1 MLLNGADVLTRTGT
15 AARAELLNRLQQIED
30 GKNAVPILQGKY
42 LFKLEGT
49 QTEIDISAF
58 VERIP
63 DDELSQKDK
72 TVAYLVK
79 GQMVRL
85 NDAGRAVL
93 EAERR
98 SQP

>member
-1 MLLNGADVLTRTGT
+1 M
-15 AARAELLNRLQQIED
+15 QQIED
-30 GKNAVPILQGKY
+30 GKNAVPVLQGKY
-42 LFKLEGT
+42 RFKLEGT

-58 VERIP
+58 VERTSMTSWA
-63 DDELSQKDK
+63 EGQNCRLSVQ
-72 TVAYLVK
+72 

-85 NDAGRAVL
+85 NDAGSQL